1 MNTLYKTKSQVRQET
16 QSDIEKFLAAGGK
29 IEVIAPKKAPKQKMK
44 AKNHRSSRTP
54 TDLL

>member
-1 MNTLYKTKSQVRQET
+1 MNQLYKTKSQVRQET

-44 AKNHRSSRTP
+44 AKNDRSARTP